1 MTYRIVSVLLYP
13 IFVLCSGGAYAG
25 DPSAGRDYYLNQCL
39 GCHAF
44 SCNRDGHEAY
54 SPKLGGLFGRKAGGV
69 EDFDGYTQELKNSMI
84 IWSDDTLDNYFR
96 DPAKVDPEG
105 LMVNYGRIEDAA
117 TRRNVIAYL
126 KTEDPSVDVFCS
138 E

>member
-1 MTYRIVSVLLYP
+1 
-13 IFVLCSGGAYAG
+13 
-25 DPSAGRDYYLNQCL
+25 
-39 GCHAF
+39 
-44 SCNRDGHEAY
+44 
-54 SPKLGGLFGRKAGGV
+54 
-69 EDFDGYTQELKNSMI
+69 MI